1 MESRALR
8 YFIAAAEELHVGRAA
23 EQLGIAQPALSQQ
36 IRVLEARLGV
46 RLFHRARR
54 RIELTDAGRLYLREA
69 KALLAASERAV
80 RLARAADR
88 GTAGELDIGYS
99 GSVIL
104 EPLLH
109 DVLRQLRSDR
119 PAVTLRMHE
128 GVVQQ
133 LLDAFKEDKL
143 DIAFLRGPI
152 GQPPAGIATRL
163 FVRTPLVAAL
173 PADHRLAGQSRIAMA
188 DLAQEAFIA
197 LPDPPG
203 VGLAHSLSALAER
216 AGFTPRIALTAGSVM
231 SILGLVGAGL
241 GVSIVPDLPTP
252 ASSSVLLRPLDDAQ
266 SFTDVLLLT
275 RSTIRSAVEKRFI
288 AMAQEAV
295 QADPAGG
302 SAA

>member
-36 IRVLEARLGV
+36 IKILESRLGV

-69 KALLAASERAV
+69 KALIAASERAV

-104 EPLLH
+104 EPQLH
-109 DVLRQLRSDR
+109 EVLRRFRADC
-119 PAVTLRMHE
+119 PDVTLSMHE
-128 GVVQQ
+128 GAVQQ
-133 LLDAFKEDKL
+133 LLDALAADKL

-152 GQPPAGIATRL
+152 GATPAGIAAQH
-163 FVRTPLVAAL
+163 FVATPLVAAL
-173 PADHRLAGQSRIAMA
+173 PADHRLAGRSRIAMIE
-188 DLAQEAFIA
+188 LAEEPFIA

-203 VGLAHSLSALAER
+203 VGLAHSLNELAAR
-216 AGFTPRIALTAGSVM
+216 AGFAPRIALRAGSVM
-231 SILGLVGAGL
+231 SVLGLVGAGL
-241 GVSIVPDLPTP
+241 GVSIVPDLPVP
-252 ASSSVLLRPLDDAQ
+252 ASSGVVLRPLDDAEP
-266 SFTDVLLLT
+266 STEVLLLT
-275 RSTIRSAVEKRFI
+275 RSTMTSAVEKRFI
-288 AMAQEAV
+288 ALAQPASRDEAE
-295 QADPAGG
+295 Q
-302 SAA
+302 

>member
-8 YFIAAAEELHVGRAA
+8 YFIAAAEELHIGRAA

-36 IRVLEARLGV
+36 IKVLEARLGV
-46 RLFHRARR
+46 RLFDRARR

-104 EPLLH
+104 EPRLH
-109 DVLRQLRSDR
+109 DILRRFRSDCTD
-119 PAVTLRMHE
+119 VTLSMHE

-133 LLDAFKEDKL
+133 LLDDLEDDKL
-143 DIAFLRGPI
+143 DIAFLRGPVTE
-152 GQPPAGIATRL
+152 PPEGIAAQL
-163 FVRTPLVAAL
+163 FTRTPLVAAL
-173 PADHRLAGQSRIAMA
+173 PADHRLADQSRIAMA
-188 DLAQEAFIA
+188 DLAEEPFIT

-203 VGLAHSLSALAER
+203 VGLAHSLRMLAGR
-216 AGFTPRIALTAGSVM
+216 AGFTARIALTAGSVM
-231 SILGLVGAGL
+231 STLGLVGAGL
-241 GVSIVPDLPTP
+241 GVSIVPALPGP
-252 ASSSVLLRPLDDAQ
+252 AASSICLRPLGDAQ

-288 AMAQEAV
+288 AMARN
-295 QADPAGG
+295 
-302 SAA
+302 AA